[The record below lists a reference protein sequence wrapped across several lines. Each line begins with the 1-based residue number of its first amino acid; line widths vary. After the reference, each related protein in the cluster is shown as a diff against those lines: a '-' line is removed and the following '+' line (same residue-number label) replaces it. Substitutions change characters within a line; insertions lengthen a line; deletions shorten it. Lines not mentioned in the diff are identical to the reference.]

1 MKAIYVLNLICRFY
15 CHSFS
20 ISKGQN
26 RGWQSLCIIMYTVQM
41 VTYSIFI
48 YLSQRK
54 WRNDQ
59 TMSSYFVEFFL
70 AGLAGCGACL
80 FTNPLEVVKIR
91 MQLQGELKARGQT
104 TIVYR

>member
-1 MKAIYVLNLICRFY
+1 
-15 CHSFS
+15 
-20 ISKGQN
+20 
-26 RGWQSLCIIMYTVQM
+26 MYIQYKWLPTL
-41 VTYSIFI
+41 
-48 YLSQRK
+48 YLSIYR
-54 WRNDQ
+54 RENGEM
-59 TMSSYFVEFFL
+59 TSSYFVEFFL